1 MTEASELRA
10 RYQHVL
16 DRIAAAAK
24 KAGTDADRVILV
36 AVSKYAAQDQ
46 IRALM
51 EMGHRDFGESR
62 VQQLTQRAGVVEE
75 YLNRI
80 RVLPNVRAG
89 RRAGQLLGA
98 GGRAA
103 TGAPPN
109 ASPAQGSPEEP
120 APVRWHMIG
129 TLQRNKARKAV
140 ELCRLIHTVDSLRL
154 AEELQSIGM
163 KRDLDIECLLQVNC
177 SEEPQKAGC
186 PIPAAR
192 HLAEQID
199 QMGHLH
205 LRGLMTMAAAD
216 GGESETRKT
225 FERCRELFVDIGREG
240 VGDGRFNILS
250 MGMTGDFEIAIEEGA
265 NIVRIGSAIFG
276 ERDTSETDEND

>member
-98 GGRAA
+98 GGRAPA
-103 TGAPPN
+103 PEHADQPHGAPD
-109 ASPAQGSPEEP
+109 EP